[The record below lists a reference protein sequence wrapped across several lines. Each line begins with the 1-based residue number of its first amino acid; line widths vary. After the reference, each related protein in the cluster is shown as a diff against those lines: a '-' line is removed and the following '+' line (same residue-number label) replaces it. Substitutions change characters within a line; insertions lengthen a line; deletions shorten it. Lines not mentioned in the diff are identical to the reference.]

1 MVDRNSFISKF
12 FFNKLLIP
20 FLSTNYLFSH
30 ISKNTI
36 SNLKFIC
43 SILQKYI
50 SGNLFCSDDSEYSFT
65 PFNWCIIYNIKY
77 SFPLFE
83 SLTKVN
89 LSSHQENLINNKLP
103 LDYEYEY
110 FKENP
115 DKDAY
120 ISSIII
126 NINQIKALIVTIDSN
141 KKKLLFTDNNINSI
155 KRATEKL
162 MVGHNKELIE
172 NIINQ
177 EKEEY
182 NKYKERKNNQKGKIK
197 EEEKPKIKYFLLSN
211 IYVNE
216 KYEIYSKISSK
227 NFNLYID
234 PKKESKEENDIIK
247 SKNYL
252 NLLLKEYK
260 RLEKSDF

>member
-1 MVDRNSFISKF
+1 MYKSKFYAVIDFIEQIIKDIIKNKNSIPVPIKKLCKIISELIIQKFPNINMVDRNSFISKF

-65 PFNWCIIYNIKY
+65 PFNWYIIYNIKY

-172 NIINQ
+172 NIQ
-177 EKEEY
+177 SR
-182 NKYKERKNNQKGKIK
+182 ERRI
-197 EEEKPKIKYFLLSN
+197 
-211 IYVNE
+211 
-216 KYEIYSKISSK
+216 
-227 NFNLYID
+227 
-234 PKKESKEENDIIK
+234 
-247 SKNYL
+247 
-252 NLLLKEYK
+252 
-260 RLEKSDF
+260 